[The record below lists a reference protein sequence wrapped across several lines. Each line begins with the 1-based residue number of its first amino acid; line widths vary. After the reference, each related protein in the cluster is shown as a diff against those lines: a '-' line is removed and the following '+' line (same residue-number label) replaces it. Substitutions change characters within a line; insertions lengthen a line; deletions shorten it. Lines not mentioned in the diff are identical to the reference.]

1 MTDFDCVII
10 AEGSFSPAAER
21 QLSRLL
27 SAHRQASIRTGVL
40 TLRRERTGLGWLGSE
55 DVGSLIDDE
64 IIHWIDP
71 KLACSAP
78 LALVLSPSFA
88 SIEPTVPLRLKT
100 EQIVIWP
107 IEPSIDLPAEEE
119 QCSLADFAPRI
130 ARDIAARLGAPAVWA
145 ARTAGERHYLR
156 QNAIGLALT
165 DWIWW
170 PLLDEH
176 REGRKPEGESKQI
189 VGRHWLDDGPL
200 DAAGYGE
207 FAEAFGDC
215 WPMDLAFR
223 GKRAVLESLPPF
235 DQSQGMK
242 LVDEEEQPLEAFLS
256 DLALFVA
263 VGDRQSS
270 AHMPLAMFEAMQED
284 VVVIAPPMMSA
295 IIDSPL
301 PEMDTAGL
309 MGLATSLLSDDI
321 AYQRARR
328 RQRQMI
334 AERHGA
340 EAHRSRIFPYLK
352 QRAPASTVRSN
363 ATQQAD
369 RILFVSDDSRHLEHL
384 TRQLAI
390 ADHLPGS
397 LKPHFVTTARNARL
411 VEQRGYPVD
420 FAPAHNSTA
429 YRRIFDDASSWNYWF
444 ERHLAEL
451 ITFTS
456 ARALVFDGVYPFG
469 GVMTNQPRFP
479 DLPFAWIRQALWRPR
494 AKRDALKH
502 SRDFDLIIEP
512 GDLALAF
519 DRGPLEA
526 LRHQVLETGPI
537 CLDQPIARGEA
548 RQSLRL
554 ADNDGPAFL
563 IDPTLPAEK
572 IDSETISL
580 LLDCLEKGGATL
592 WTIDPAAAAFSAPWA
607 RDVKRLDGPDAG
619 RLRSAFDGMIAAAD
633 YRSFHE
639 SAMAGLPSIL
649 IAGLGSSTDDQAARI
664 AFGEARGWAISLR
677 SGDVYGARKAAQTLL
692 DPAQRAMMTAAHADD
707 EVDDGAETAAL
718 AIADLVFSMNIPKL
732 AGGDRGDRA

>member
-1 MTDFDCVII
+1 MINFDCVIV
-10 AEGSFSPAAER
+10 AEGTLSPAAER

-27 SAHRQASIRTGVL
+27 SAHHQASIRTGLL

-55 DVGSLIDDE
+55 DVGRLIDGD

-88 SIEPTVPLRLKT
+88 SIEPTMPLRLET

-107 IEPSIDLPAEEE
+107 IEPAIELPVDEDEEP
-119 QCSLADFAPRI
+119 CSLADLAPRV
-130 ARDIAARLGAPAVWA
+130 ARDIAARLGAPVVWS

-170 PLLDEH
+170 PLLGEH
-176 REGRKPEGESKQI
+176 REGRQQEGQQQQGEGRWI
-189 VGRHWLDDGPL
+189 VGRHWLDEEPL
-200 DAAGYGE
+200 DPAGYGE

-215 WPMDLAFR
+215 WPMDLAFH

-242 LVDEEEQPLEAFLS
+242 LIDDEEQPLEAFLS
-256 DLALFVA
+256 ELALFVA

-270 AHMPLAMFEAMQED
+270 AHLPLAMFEAMQED
-284 VVVIAPPMMSA
+284 VVVIAPPIMSA
-295 IIDSPL
+295 VIDSPL
-301 PEMDTAGL
+301 PETDAAGL

-328 RQRQMI
+328 QQRQMI
-334 AERHGA
+334 AERHSA
-340 EAHRSRIFPYLK
+340 EAHRSRIFPYLR
-352 QRAPASTVRSN
+352 QNV
-363 ATQQAD
+363 ATRTAVSSAAQPAD
-369 RILFVSDDSRHLEHL
+369 RILFVSDDSPYLEHL

-390 ADHLPGS
+390 AERLPAS
-397 LKPHFVTTARNARL
+397 LMPHFVTTARNARL

-420 FAPAHNSTA
+420 YVPAHNSPA
-429 YRRIFDDASSWNYWF
+429 YRQIFDDASSWNYWF

-479 DLPFAWIRQALWRPR
+479 DLPFAWIRQSLWRPG

-502 SRDFDLIIEP
+502 SREFNLIIEP
-512 GDLALAF
+512 GDLAFAY
-519 DRGPLEA
+519 DRGPIEA

-537 CLDQPIARGEA
+537 CLDQPIARDEA
-548 RQSLRL
+548 RQSLGL
-554 ADNDGPAFL
+554 SDNDG
-563 IDPTLPAEK
+563 
-572 IDSETISL
+572 
-580 LLDCLEKGGATL
+580 
-592 WTIDPAAAAFSAPWA
+592 
-607 RDVKRLDGPDAG
+607 
-619 RLRSAFDGMIAAAD
+619 
-633 YRSFHE
+633 
-639 SAMAGLPSIL
+639 
-649 IAGLGSSTDDQAARI
+649 
-664 AFGEARGWAISLR
+664 
-677 SGDVYGARKAAQTLL
+677 
-692 DPAQRAMMTAAHADD
+692 
-707 EVDDGAETAAL
+707 
-718 AIADLVFSMNIPKL
+718 
-732 AGGDRGDRA
+732 

>member
-1 MTDFDCVII
+1 MINFDCAII
-10 AEGSFSPAAER
+10 ADGTLSPAAER

-27 SAHRQASIRTGVL
+27 ATHRQASIRTGLL
-40 TLRRERTGLGWLGSE
+40 TLRRERTGLGWLGSA
-55 DVGSLIDDE
+55 DVGSLIDGE
-64 IIHWIDP
+64 IIHWVDP

-78 LALVLSPSFA
+78 LALILSPSFA

-107 IEPSIDLPAEEE
+107 IEPSIDFLDEGE
-119 QCSLADFAPRI
+119 QQRSLADLAPRI
-130 ARDIAARLGAPAVWA
+130 ARDLAERLGAPVVWA

-156 QNAIGLALT
+156 QSAIGLPHT

-176 REGRKPEGESKQI
+176 REGRRQEGVGKQV
-189 VGRHWLDDGPL
+189 VGRHWLDDEPL

-215 WPMDLAFR
+215 WPMDLAFH

-242 LVDEEEQPLEAFLS
+242 LIDEEEQPLEAFLS
-256 DLALFVA
+256 ELALFVA

-270 AHMPLAMFEAMQED
+270 VHMPLAMFEAMQED

-301 PEMDTAGL
+301 PEADTAGL

-334 AERHGA
+334 AERHGV
-340 EAHRSRIFPYLK
+340 EAHRDRISPYLK
-352 QRAPASTVRSN
+352 QGASTMRPST
-363 ATQQAD
+363 AQQAD
-369 RILFVSDDSRHLEHL
+369 RILFVSDDSPHLEHL

-390 ADHLPGS
+390 ADHLPPS

-420 FAPAHNSTA
+420 FVPAHNSPA
-429 YRRIFDDASSWNYWF
+429 YRRMFDDASSWNYWF

-451 ITFTS
+451 ITFTN

-469 GVMTNQPRFP
+469 GLMTNQPRFP
-479 DLPFAWIRQALWRPR
+479 DLPFAWIRQSLWRPG

-502 SRDFDLIIEP
+502 SREFDLIIEP
-512 GDLALAF
+512 GDLALAY
-519 DRGPLEA
+519 DRGPIQA

-537 CLDQPIARGEA
+537 CLDLPIAKDEA
-548 RQSLRL
+548 RPSLGL
-554 ADNDGPAFL
+554 TDDDGPAFL

-607 RDVKRLDGPDAG
+607 REVKRLDSPDAG
-619 RLRSAFDGMIAAAD
+619 RLRRAFDGAIAAAD

-639 SAMAGLPSIL
+639 SAIAGLPSIL

-664 AFGEARGWAISLR
+664 AFAEARGWAISLR
-677 SGDVYGARKAAQTLL
+677 SGDVYGARKAARMLL
-692 DPAQRAMMTAAHADD
+692 DPSQRTMMAAAHADD
-707 EVDDGAETAAL
+707 EVENGAETAAL
-718 AIADLVFSMNIPKL
+718 AIADLVFSIDVPKL
-732 AGGDRGDRA
+732 AGGDRA